1 MSGGARSYVAAA
13 LVSQFDSE
21 EGGCQECTILT
32 DSNVRCVH
40 FHASLS
46 RAPSRTYTASSLS
59 STTPPTTSL
68 AAEVAEARKSITLA
82 IRRATS
88 AEARIASLKARCER
102 HKQESHKLASALA
115 EEKAQRA
122 HDDEAKAQF
131 DVRLAD
137 LEGVNARMLAM
148 AHQFWDECDGSRADL
163 IRRANT
169 YVDAVDGRE
178 TAVPAEKST
187 ATRPSSSV
195 GSSSDAASAR
205 NRLKRKRRRSGGWEP
220 GRGSG
225 RRPR

>member
-102 HKQESHKLASALA
+102 HGRQSAHDVSPSPLVNLPSAHVEQALSTRAAEAVPMTQSWHTKFASRNFPAAQETHAALEPSGFLPVTHATQIVALFAVETEPGTSPSEQCLHAVA
-115 EEKAQRA
+115 EERSVA
-122 HDDEAKAQF
+122 AKYWPGMQSLHVLF
-131 DVRLAD
+131 P
-137 LEGVNARMLAM
+137 
-148 AHQFWDECDGSRADL
+148 
-163 IRRANT
+163 
-169 YVDAVDGRE
+169 
-178 TAVPAEKST
+178 VPLVT
-187 ATRPSSSV
+187 
-195 GSSSDAASAR
+195 
-205 NRLKRKRRRSGGWEP
+205 
-220 GRGSG
+220 
-225 RRPR
+225 